1 MVFSSHIFVFYFLP
15 LTLLLYYATPWR
27 GRHLILTLLS
37 YLFYGWANPLFVVL
51 LLFSTVVDYLCGLA
65 IVGSGPR
72 WLGWL
77 AKLHPKQTSAGQ
89 RSRSIAHSPTT
100 RRLDISSGPT
110 RTSFKGDDLTHGR
123 CLAGGYGPSDR
134 WSGRIVPLE
143 PDTARTRGQRIAV
156 IVSVCTNLALLGFF
170 KYFNFGVASYDALL
184 TAFGLDGLRLEMAL
198 RVTLPLGISFY
209 TFQSMSYTIDVYRGH
224 AAPLRSFI
232 NFACYVS
239 MFPQLVA
246 GPIIRFSEVANQL
259 HHRTCT
265 AAKFARG
272 VAFLSV
278 GLAKKILLANPC
290 GQVADLAF
298 DAGSL
303 GALDAWYGLVAYA
316 FQIYFDFSAYSD
328 MAIGL
333 GLMLGFVFP
342 KNFDSPY
349 RSASITEFWRRWHI
363 SLSSWLRDYLYVPL
377 GGSRRGPRRTYVNLL
392 LVMLLGGLWHGAAW
406 TFVIW
411 GGLHGTLLALERTRG
426 KTAFYD
432 RLPRSVRVGAT
443 FMLVSIGWVFFRA
456 ADLGEAIRYLQTML
470 GLVAVEPSRA
480 VLAGVLYQPYLAGT
494 VAAAA
499 LVTWGCPQTWDWTQ
513 RLTATRTGLTF
524 AALVT
529 TLALLST
536 QAYNPFIY
544 FIF

>member
-1 MVFSSHIFVFYFLP
+1 MVFSSHVFVFYFLP
-15 LTLLLYYATPWR
+15 LTLLLYYAAPWR
-27 GRHLILTLLS
+27 GRHLVLTLLS

-65 IVGSGPR
+65 IVGSGPL
-72 WLGWL
+72 WLGRL
-77 AKLHPKQTSAGQ
+77 AQLRLKPPGAGE
-89 RSRSIAHSPTT
+89 RSLASRGIAHSPAT
-100 RRLDISSGPT
+100 RGQDHELVS
-110 RTSFKGDDLTHGR
+110 
-123 CLAGGYGPSDR
+123 
-134 WSGRIVPLE
+134 LE
-143 PDTARTRGQRIAV
+143 PDTARTRGQRAAV

-170 KYFNFGVASYDALL
+170 KYFNFGVASYDTLL
-184 TAFGLDGLRLEMAL
+184 TVLGLDGLRLELAF
-198 RVTLPLGISFY
+198 RITLPLGISFY

-232 NFACYVS
+232 DFACYVS

-246 GPIIRFSEVANQL
+246 GPIIRFSEVAGQL
-259 HHRTCT
+259 RGRTCT
-265 AAKFARG
+265 AMKFARG

-298 DAGSL
+298 DAASL

-316 FQIYFDFSAYSD
+316 FQIYYDFSAYSD

-411 GGLHGTLLALERTRG
+411 GGLHGTLLALERARG
-426 KTAFYD
+426 KTALYD
-432 RLPRSVRVGAT
+432 HLPRPVRVGAT

-456 ADLGEAIRYLQTML
+456 DDLGEALRYLETML
-470 GLVAVEPSRA
+470 GLSVVEPSRA
-480 VLAGVLYQPYLAGT
+480 VLAGVMYQPYLAGT
-494 VAAAA
+494 VAVAA
-499 LVTWGCPQTWDWTQ
+499 LVTWGGPQTWDWTR
-513 RLTATRTGLTF
+513 RLTAPRAVLIV
-524 AALVT
+524 AALAVA
-529 TLALLST
+529 LAMLST